1 MPSTHSIIDTTLN
14 FFFILSSIYYFSYII
29 IHSILSLASLVLT
42 FIYYATQNK
51 YEDLTLSDAELPAV
65 SVLVPAYN
73 EGELIKQTLTYLLKI
88 EYPNYKIVVIN
99 DGSTDNTLEVLK
111 EAFELQPVPFV
122 KHSDH
127 LIHQPVTAVY
137 ESALEPNLMV
147 IDKVN
152 GRKADALNA
161 GLSIITSPYFI
172 CIDADSYVAP
182 YAIRKAI
189 KHFLFDKHVHGLGC
203 ALRIMENMEQ
213 TATGKMEGDIS
224 LKPIYAFQTI
234 EYIRAFTLYRMA
246 WSGINAIPLISGA
259 FSMYKTKTALDAGGY
274 RPSSIGDDSD
284 MTLNLHEYLSTKTSE
299 PYKLIYIPEPL
310 CWTQVPADWKSL
322 FNQRVR
328 WQRGSMEGIYYRFI
342 YFLKFKNLGLSL
354 GSIPFT
360 IIFTH
365 ICRPLQIF
373 AFVVFCV
380 GLLHSQ
386 TPPLLTLFAMVMLGM
401 YWVFNTLLAFLV
413 DCITY
418 KSYRSWW
425 NPFVFLLYSMVKPLV
440 YSPFVTL
447 AYLKGFFKELLRQ
460 QHTHGSMKRI
470 NIHSVAKLSQ

>member
-1 MPSTHSIIDTTLN
+1 MPSTHSMLDTTLN
-14 FFFILSSIYYFSYII
+14 FFFILSSIYYFFYITL
-29 IHSILSLASLVLT
+29 HSILYFSSLVLT
-42 FIYYATQNK
+42 FQYYATQSK
-51 YEDLTLSDAELPAV
+51 YDDIVLDDSELPAI

-73 EGELIKQTLTYLLKI
+73 EGELITQTLSYLLKI

-99 DGSTDNTLEVLK
+99 DGSSDNTLEVLK
-111 EAFELQPVPFV
+111 NTFELHEVPFV

-127 LIHQPVTAVY
+127 LTHKPVKAVY
-137 ESALEPNLMV
+137 ESPTHPNLMV

-182 YAIRKAI
+182 YALRKAV

-213 TATGKMEGDIS
+213 TATGKMEGNIS

-234 EYIRAFTLYRMA
+234 EYIRAFTLSRMA

-259 FSMYKTKTALDAGGY
+259 FAMYRTQTALDAGGY

-284 MTLNLHEYLSTKTSE
+284 MTLNIHQYLSTKTSE

-322 FNQRVR
+322 FNQRLR
-328 WQRGSMEGIYYRFI
+328 WQRGSMNGIYYRFD

-354 GSIPFT
+354 GSIPF
-360 IIFTH
+360 IMMFTH
-365 ICRPLQIF
+365 FGRPLQVFAFIVFAVGLWHSKAPPFLTIF
-373 AFVVFCV
+373 A
-380 GLLHSQ
+380 
-386 TPPLLTLFAMVMLGM
+386 MIMLGM